1 METKKHYQHP
11 SLIVVKLAG
20 KDRFMQESPYPG
32 GPVGVRGHR
41 NDIDWEEE

>member
-20 KDRFMQESPYPG
+20 KDRFMQDSNHG
-32 GPVGVRGHR
+32 GPADVRSHR

>member
-20 KDRFMQESPYPG
+20 KDRFMGNLSDDAA
-32 GPVGVRGHR
+32 VRSHR

>member
-11 SLIVVKLAG
+11 FLIVVKLAG
-20 KDRFMQESPYPG
+20 KDRFMEDHS
-32 GPVGVRGHR
+32 GPFEVRSHR